1 MVQRKE
7 RLFIPKQEFL
17 TIKIDY
23 ISIVFDTATAE
34 EVIRRVLELPVD
46 IFDIQSAKVQHKSY
60 QSVYAIGSIKVFGN
74 AKKNEDNPFGLGS
87 YLVLSGMGCD
97 EIFRILDMHGQ
108 SFGDL
113 FKRCERWFCDK
124 FHFTRLDI
132 AIDDRNEVPYFT
144 IKQLKRK
151 CEREEYIAN
160 SNTHRFN
167 ESKYQEYSTAKTVYI
182 GAGKSAMS
190 YRFYDK
196 DKEVSMKQDKTL
208 DDIGSWKRTEMQLR
222 DEKAH
227 IFTMMFKDNPFDLGK
242 LAFDLLAGN
251 LRFLVPNKNESNK
264 SRWKTCRFW
273 ERFLGAVEPLKL
285 RAETSHNTLL
295 ETQHWLKEGGVLS
308 AVKAFHFL
316 EVNHALGD
324 LERVEDMLKQVRYSP
339 KLGNKLTGHLCKIH
353 REELIPYVQ
362 YDTKKG

>member
-7 RLFIPKQEFL
+7 KWIIAKHEFL

-46 IFDIQSAKVQHKSY
+46 IFDIQSAKVQHKTY
-60 QSVYAIGSIKVFGN
+60 QSAYAIGSIKVFGN
-74 AKKNEDNPFGLGS
+74 PKKNEDNPMGLGS
-87 YLVLSGMGCD
+87 YLVLKGMGCD

-132 AIDDRNEVPYFT
+132 AIDDRNKVPYFT

-196 DKEVSMKQDKTL
+196 DKEVSMKHDKPI
-208 DDIGSWKRTEMQLR
+208 DDIGSWKRTEMQLWR
-222 DEKAH
+222 D
-227 IFTMMFKDNPFDLGK
+227 K
-242 LAFDLLAGN
+242 LVGFGTGY
-251 LRFLVPNKNESNK
+251 K
-264 SRWKTCRFW
+264 WK
-273 ERFLGAVEPLKL
+273 
-285 RAETSHNTLL
+285 
-295 ETQHWLKEGGVLS
+295 
-308 AVKAFHFL
+308 
-316 EVNHALGD
+316 
-324 LERVEDMLKQVRYSP
+324 
-339 KLGNKLTGHLCKIH
+339 
-353 REELIPYVQ
+353 
-362 YDTKKG
+362 